1 LYGNQKDRGSIPHDG
16 DVLVLEFPES
26 ELEFRAGE
34 GNCPGN
40 SGLGTGPPNDFQ
52 RFRAGEV
59 EFLEQFWSRSRSTE
73 RIFKNPLR
81 SPG

>member
-1 LYGNQKDRGSIPHDG
+1 MEIRRIVVQ
-16 DVLVLEFPES
+16 FPMMAMFLFWNSRNPSWNSGLGKGTAPE
-26 ELEFRAGE
+26 
-34 GNCPGN
+34 N

-59 EFLEQFWSRSRSTE
+59 EFLEQFWSRSRSTD

-81 SPG
+81 SQG